1 MIRPTAVVATAV
13 ATYCSLL
20 LLLLLL
26 LCDSARETVTIMM
39 CVSVDSSWT
48 DPGIV

>member
-13 ATYCSLL
+13 ATYCSL